1 MLNDK
6 MLKPSD
12 KTDLKY
18 KYQLKQKTKN
28 REKNVATDKRII
40 WKIMNSYVFYIYE
53 WILWS

>member
-40 WKIMNSYVFYIYE
+40 
-53 WILWS
+53 